1 MAMMNAI
8 MKTSLMIIQ
17 TQPGDFRPPADHPK
31 AKEVQAWH
39 TPIGGGAGNPVAYV
53 PNMLFFG
60 IRMTSGARG
69 GG

>member
-1 MAMMNAI
+1 MADSLQNAILHKASKTGGMAMMNAI

-39 TPIGGGAGNPVAYV
+39 TPIGGEGPE
-53 PNMLFFG
+53 
-60 IRMTSGARG
+60 IR
-69 GG
+69 